1 MKREALTVELR
12 KRIEGRLAE
21 HGQRLTPGRTS
32 LVRVLA
38 AARRPLTIPELVDRD
53 HTLAVSSVYRN
64 LTALEAAGVV
74 RRLLTDGEFAYYE
87 LADDLTGRHH
97 HHVVCS
103 NCGTID
109 DVEVSPKLEQGLVE
123 TANELA
129 RRIGFRTERH
139 LIDLV
144 GLCNRCA

>member
-1 MKREALTVELR
+1 MKREALNVELR
-12 KRIEGRLAE
+12 ERIASRLAE

-38 AARRPLTIPELVDRD
+38 AARRPLTIPEVVDRD

-64 LTALEAAGVV
+64 LTDLEAAGVV
-74 RRLLTDGEFAYYE
+74 HRLLTDGEFAYYE
-87 LADDLTGRHH
+87 LADDLTGHH

-103 NCGTID
+103 NCGSID
-109 DVEVSPKLEQGLVE
+109 DIEVSPELEQSVLE
-123 TANELA
+123 TANDLA

-139 LIDLV
+139 LIDLIGV
-144 GLCNRCA
+144 CKSCA